1 MTDAPPQPTALVAA
15 PHALAA
21 RAARDVMADGGDA
34 VEATVAAAATLAV
47 VHPHMNGLGG
57 DGFWLVKPAGG
68 APVAIHAAGT
78 AGSGAT
84 VEAYRAQHLTE
95 VPRRGPLAAAT
106 TAGTV
111 AGWHAALR
119 WSRQHLGSRLPVGR
133 LLQDA
138 EQHARQGFAASRGQH
153 AATAQL
159 AEALRPVPGFADVFL
174 PGGSVPAEGD
184 TFVQPRLADV
194 LARLA
199 DVGLSDF
206 WAGDVAASVA
216 SDLAAVGS
224 PVTADDLAGVRAS
237 LHEPLRLE
245 HSRGVV
251 WNLAPPTQGLASL
264 VLLGLLD
271 RVLPD
276 EPEPSGL
283 PLVHLSVEA
292 AKAATALAR
301 PLVGDERRSAAEVA
315 RHLRPEALDAMA
327 RRLDVRRASSTRVAP
342 EAGDTVWAGVVDRHG
357 TTVSF
362 IQSTFSAFGSG
373 VVLPGSGI
381 AWHNRATAFSLDPAA
396 PDALVPGRLPRHTLN
411 PGLAQLD
418 DGRTV
423 AFGAMGGDHQPQH
436 QAAVLTR
443 YLECGL
449 DPAAA
454 VAAPRWTWGRDHG
467 AASDLVRVESGVAP
481 DVVAELVRRGHDV
494 DVVPALDESMG
505 HAGLVV
511 RDADGHVDGAHDPR
525 TDGAVER
532 L

>member
-1 MTDAPPQPTALVAA
+1 MTDATTQPTALVAA

-47 VHPHMNGLGG
+47 VYPHMNGLGG

-84 VEAYRAQHLTE
+84 VEAYRSQHLTE
-95 VPRRGPLAAAT
+95 VPRRGSLAAAT

-119 WSRQHLGSRLPVGR
+119 WSRQHLGSRLPVSR

-138 EQHARQGFAASRGQH
+138 ERHARQGFPTSRGQH
-153 AATAQL
+153 AATAAE

-174 PGGSVPAEGD
+174 PGGRVPAEGE
-184 TFVQPRLADV
+184 TFVQPRLADT
-194 LARLA
+194 LARLV

-206 WAGDVAASVA
+206 WAGDVAASLA
-216 SDLAAVGS
+216 ADLAAAGS
-224 PVTADDLAGVRAS
+224 PVTADDLAGVRAT

-276 EPEPSGL
+276 EPEPAGL

-301 PLVGDERRSAAEVA
+301 PLVGDERRTAAEVA
-315 RHLRPEALDAMA
+315 RHLRPEALDALA
-327 RRLDVRRASSTRVAP
+327 RRLDVRRASRTDAAVD
-342 EAGDTVWAGVVDRHG
+342 AGDTVWAGATDRHG

-373 VVLPGSGI
+373 VVLPATGV

-396 PDALVPGRLPRHTLN
+396 PDAFVPGRLPRHTLN

-454 VAAPRWTWGRDHG
+454 VAAPRWTWGRDAAG
-467 AASDLVRVESGVAP
+467 ASDLVRVESGVSP

-494 DVVPALDESMG
+494 EVVPALRESMG

-511 RDADGHVDGAHDPR
+511 RDADGRVDGAHDPR
-525 TDGAVER
+525 SDGGVER